1 MSESYVWSTSDEIR
15 FLLSSEPKGISKK
28 QFLLN
33 YKEGMKYRSNWENI
47 NKEEVYK
54 ALEQEI
60 MQL

>member
-1 MSESYVWSTSDEIR
+1 MSESVFWGTSDEIR
-15 FLLSSEPKGISKK
+15 FLISTELKGISKK

-33 YKEGMKYRSNWENI
+33 YKEGIRYRSNWENI